1 VVRYGGG
8 RLSYAVLTF
17 FGITV
22 VVFALVHSVP
32 GDPID
37 FLLGNNGTRGVSK
50 ELLAEIRH
58 ANHLDEPLPV
68 QYFWWLRGVVTLDF
82 CNSILDHRPVTERIV
97 EKMPN
102 TFVLNFLAFLVAGI
116 IGVPI
121 GLWSATRA
129 GHLLERRAA
138 ITFFL
143 LSSLPV
149 FWVGLLLM
157 RFFSVKLGWFPLLG
171 MTSDDY
177 LDLGMGAR
185 LADRLKHLVLP
196 VTTLAYGQ

>member
-1 VVRYGGG
+1 MLRYVAR

-37 FLLGNNGTRGVSK
+37 FLLGNSGTRGVSK

-68 QYFWWLRGVVTLDF
+68 QYLWWLRGVVTLDF
-82 CNSILDHRPVTERIV
+82 GNSILDHQPVTKRIV

-102 TFVLNFLAFLVAGI
+102 TFVLNFLAFLVAGV

-121 GLWSATRA
+121 GLVISAKP
-129 GHLLERRAA
+129 GHRLERG
-138 ITFFL
+138 T
-143 LSSLPV
+143 SLTV
-149 FWVGLLLM
+149 
-157 RFFSVKLGWFPLLG
+157 
-171 MTSDDY
+171 
-177 LDLGMGAR
+177 
-185 LADRLKHLVLP
+185 
-196 VTTLAYGQ
+196 